1 MLVNQITPI
10 DIKERVCIH
19 GSKTEE
25 GHEPVGYLVAERGQ
39 GKSTETLRQAAFRGD
54 AILST
59 EYDFYRSLGLKH
71 YNVAKDGELSYFGIR
86 DLINKTLSSKGQ
98 KDIHLCVDNAKTVLE
113 FLLSEYL
120 DANVTIDFMSL
131 EV

>member
-1 MLVNQITPI
+1 MLVNQIVPV

-19 GSKTEE
+19 GSPSADET
-25 GHEPVGYLVAERGQ
+25 EPVGYLIAEKGQ

-54 AILST
+54 TILST

-86 DLINKTLSSKGQ
+86 DLINKTLSPKGQ
-98 KDIHLCVDNAKTVLE
+98 EDIHLCVDNAKAVLE

-120 DANVTIDFMSL
+120 DTNVTIDFMSL

>member
-1 MLVNQITPI
+1 MLVNQITTI

-19 GSKTEE
+19 GSKTQEE
-25 GHEPVGYLVAERGQ
+25 HEPVGYLIAERGQ

-54 AILST
+54 TILST

-71 YNVAKDGELSYFGIR
+71 HNVAKDGELSYFGIR

-98 KDIHLCVDNAKTVLE
+98 KEVHLCVDNAKTVLE

>member
-10 DIKERVCIH
+10 DIRERVCIH
-19 GSKTEE
+19 GHKTQE

-54 AILST
+54 TILST

-86 DLINKTLSSKGQ
+86 DLINKTLSPKGQ
-98 KDIHLCVDNAKTVLE
+98 EDIHLCVDNAKAVLE

-120 DANVTIDFMSL
+120 DTNVTIDFMSL

>member
-10 DIKERVCIH
+10 DIRERVCIH
-19 GSKTEE
+19 GHKTQE

-54 AILST
+54 TILST

-71 YNVAKDGELSYFGIR
+71 YNVAKDGELSYFGIQ

-98 KDIHLCVDNAKTVLE
+98 KEVHLCVDNAKTVLE

-120 DANVTIDFMSL
+120 DANVTVDFMSL

>member
-19 GSKTEE
+19 GHKNQE
-25 GHEPVGYLVAERGQ
+25 GHESFGYLVAERGQ

-54 AILST
+54 TILST

-86 DLINKTLSSKGQ
+86 DLINKTLSPKGQ
-98 KDIHLCVDNAKTVLE
+98 EDIHLCVDNAKTVLE

>member
-1 MLVNQITPI
+1 MLVNQISPI
-10 DIKERVCIH
+10 DIKERICIH
-19 GSKTEE
+19 GAPTQD
-25 GHEPVGYLVAERGQ
+25 GREPIGYLIAERGQ

-54 AILST
+54 SILST

-71 YNVAKDGELSYFGIR
+71 YNVAKEGELAYFGVR
-86 DLINKTLSSKGQ
+86 DLINKTLAAKEQ
-98 KDIHLCVDNAKTVLE
+98 KEVHLCVDNAKLVLE

-120 DANVTIDFMSL
+120 DTNVVIDFMSL

>member
-10 DIKERVCIH
+10 DIRERVCIH
-19 GSKTEE
+19 GHKTQE
-25 GHEPVGYLVAERGQ
+25 GHEPVGYLIAEQGQ

-54 AILST
+54 TILST

-86 DLINKTLSSKGQ
+86 DLINKTLSPKGQ
-98 KDIHLCVDNAKTVLE
+98 EDIHLCVDNAKAVLE

-120 DANVTIDFMSL
+120 DTNVTIDFMSL

>member
-1 MLVNQITPI
+1 MLVNQISPI
-10 DIKERVCIH
+10 DIKERICVH
-19 GSKTEE
+19 GAPTQD
-25 GHEPVGYLVAERGQ
+25 GHEPVGYLIAERGQ

-54 AILST
+54 TILST

-71 YNVAKDGELSYFGIR
+71 YNVAKEGELAYFGVR
-86 DLINKTLSSKGQ
+86 DLINKTLAAKEQ
-98 KDIHLCVDNAKTVLE
+98 KEVHLCVDNAKCVLE

-120 DANVTIDFMSL
+120 DTNVVIDFMSL

>member
-19 GSKTEE
+19 GSKTQEE
-25 GHEPVGYLVAERGQ
+25 HEPVGYLIAERGQ

-54 AILST
+54 TILST

-71 YNVAKDGELSYFGIR
+71 YNDAKEGELAYFGMR
-86 DLINKTLSSKGQ
+86 DLINKTIAQNKQ
-98 KDIHLCVDNAKTVLE
+98 KEIHLCVDNAKTILE

-120 DANVTIDFMSL
+120 DADVTIDFMAL